1 MSAFGNNLYFTYEF
15 SHPSN
20 WCIFFSGD
28 INEDQKLVDV
38 NDSNRDDL
46 IDVIDSLKIDG
57 GTCLYDGLMQ
67 GMTVSKQ
74 TNQEFLFFEFV
85 KYS

>member
-1 MSAFGNNLYFTYEF
+1 MNFHTLQFGV
-15 SHPSN
+15 
-20 WCIFFSGD
+20 FFSGD

-46 IDVIDSLKIDG
+46 IGVIDGLQIKG

-67 GMTVSKQ
+67 GMDVSKQ
-74 TNQEFLFFEFV
+74 IKNEIGFF
-85 KYS
+85 

>member
-1 MSAFGNNLYFTYEF
+1 MSAFGNNLYFTFEF
-15 SHPSN
+15 SPLSN

-46 IDVIDSLKIDG
+46 IGVIDGLQIKG

-67 GMTVSKQ
+67 GMDVSKQ
-74 TNQEFLFFEFV
+74 IKNEIGFF
-85 KYS
+85 